1 MLAALPGRKKYFS
14 TQRLVPQNFLPTK
27 NEMIK
32 QGKLT
37 LAADW
42 EVLVKSQE
50 SFSKKKWIVSSD
62 ATWRHMNVRIQFK
75 TKTHFLCSAKGW
87 VLAIASGGDLL
98 TLRVTYPSSLPTTWV

>member
-1 MLAALPGRKKYFS
+1 MLVALPGRKKYFS

-62 ATWRHMNVRIQFK
+62 DTWHHMIVSKQHQIFNLVR
-75 TKTHFLCSAKGW
+75 
-87 VLAIASGGDLL
+87 
-98 TLRVTYPSSLPTTWV
+98 RVGSLPSPLLETFFIGYDLGLDISYP